1 MLGCVS
7 VMTTGVVAILYQNDM
22 QFVNNETQEIS
33 LKNLFFSLY
42 YFYSCLIA
50 LLYRPIIRPIIDL
63 LLVPIAKA

>member
-1 MLGCVS
+1 MHKKATDYI
-7 VMTTGVVAILYQNDM
+7 MPYFW